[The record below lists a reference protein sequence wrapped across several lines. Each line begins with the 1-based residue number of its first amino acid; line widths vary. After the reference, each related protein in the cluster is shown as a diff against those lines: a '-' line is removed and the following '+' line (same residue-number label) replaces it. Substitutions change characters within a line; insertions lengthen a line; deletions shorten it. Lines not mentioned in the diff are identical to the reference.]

1 LNSNKFNLKKNVLVV
16 APHADDGELGCGG
29 TIVKLIE
36 QGMTVYYL
44 AFSIGEE
51 TIPSGIDKNIM
62 LNECERATKK
72 LGIHPDNLII
82 KRFPIRKFNLF
93 RQDILEILIEIRNK
107 IKPDIVFMPSSQ
119 SLHQDHKTIY
129 QEGVR
134 AFKHTTC
141 YGFDLPWDTVN
152 FHTSC
157 FFSLNEN
164 HITKKVEALN
174 MYQTLNHRVYFEED
188 FINGL
193 AKVRGAQINENSAEA
208 FEIIRII
215 I

>member
-1 LNSNKFNLKKNVLVV
+1 LRKNVLII

-29 TIVKLIE
+29 TVVKLIE
-36 QGMTVYYL
+36 QGMIVHYI

-51 TIPSGIDKNIM
+51 TIPNGVDKNIM
-62 LNECERATKK
+62 LSECKSATKK
-72 LGIHPDNLII
+72 LGIDPENLII
-82 KRFPIRKFNLF
+82 KRFPIRKFNLY
-93 RQDILEILIEIRNK
+93 RQDILELLIEIRDR

-119 SLHQDHKTIY
+119 SLHQDHKTVY

-141 YGFDLPWDTVN
+141 YGYDLPWDTVN

-157 FFSLNEN
+157 FFRLNKN
-164 HITKKVEALN
+164 HLNKKIEALN
-174 MYQTLNHRVYFEED
+174 MYQTLNHRVYFDEE
-188 FINGL
+188 FIIGL
-193 AKVRGAQINENSAEA
+193 AKVRGAQIKTNSAEA

-215 I
+215 L